1 MNATPFSLSFWS
13 TSKSTLE
20 AKQTRVP
27 VQKAFGSYKIQ
38 QRSYEDPHRIK
49 TTHVWSM
56 QCDSCKKKKTVYGAH
71 EEGFHK
77 KKRTSWDV
85 KIHTGEKLHMC
96 DQCGKRFAHAR
107 SLKAHLSTHPG
118 ERLLNNVVRS
128 LTGCQ
133 SWGTTRDFT
142 LMRIFTCVLCVLLY

>member
-1 MNATPFSLSFWS
+1 MNATPCSLSFWS

-27 VQKAFGSYKIQ
+27 SAESIWIIQNTAKIIWGSTQDKNHTRVINAVWFMQQQKNSL
-38 QRSYEDPHRIK
+38 RSTRGR
-49 TTHVWSM
+49 VS
-56 QCDSCKKKKTVYGAH
+56 Q
-71 EEGFHK
+71 

-107 SLKAHLSTHPG
+107 SLKAHLSTHSG
-118 ERLLNNVVRS
+118 ERLLNNAVRS